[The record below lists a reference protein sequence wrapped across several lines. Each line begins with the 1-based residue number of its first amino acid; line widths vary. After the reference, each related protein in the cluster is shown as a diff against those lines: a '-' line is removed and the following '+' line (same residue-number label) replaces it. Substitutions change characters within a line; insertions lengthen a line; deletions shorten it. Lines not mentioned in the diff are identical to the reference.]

1 MNSLISSGSN
11 TFTKRNKTPL
21 NAGATLGS
29 FKSTGGGYTGFPKLF
44 TKA

>member
-1 MNSLISSGSN
+1 MNSLICGGSN

-21 NAGATLGS
+21 NAGATMGS
-29 FKSTGGGYTGFPKLF
+29 FKTTAGGYTGFPKLF